1 MATDR
6 MPDFGGWATKNDLK
20 CSDGRIIC
28 RGAFAVQDGKRVPML
43 WNHDHSGPENI
54 LGHAILHNKEEGVW
68 ADCYFNDGPK
78 ANAAKDALKNGDVNA
93 LSIFAN
99 KLKQN
104 GPRVEHG
111 VIREVSLVLAGAN
124 PGALI
129 ESVMCH
135 GAPLFEDE
143 DEGQLYTGE
152 PLELYH
158 ADSDKS
164 DDKEDKMDSEKN
176 EDSSKKEKKTV
187 QDVLD
192 TLNPE
197 QKRVVNAVIGMA
209 LEFGADRDEEDDK
222 DTKTD
227 KEDEEMAHNVF
238 EQNGTDQEV
247 ADNMFLSHS
256 DVSEIMRGMKAYGSL
271 RESWNRFVEAREEPI
286 MMHSGVPV
294 VYDEEDKLVH
304 AGIPNVPTTGM
315 VTPTGDETYGF
326 QSPSMFYPDARPI
339 TTSPEFIGRD
349 QAWVSEVLNGV
360 HTTPFSR
367 VKSWFADI
375 TEDEARARGYVK
387 GSQKVAEV
395 FKTLKRVTTPTT
407 IYKMQKLDRDDIVDI
422 TDFDVVAW
430 IRGEMRLMLN
440 EEIARAI
447 LIGDGRTSVDPY
459 KIQEENIRPIATDAD
474 LFTVKTKLDFSSITD
489 SAEQAKAVINGVIRA
504 HKDYRGSGNPVFFTT
519 EDWVTEMLLLEDKIG
534 HKLYKTVAELATA
547 LRVSKI
553 VTVELMEGQY
563 VDGDTKEQHLIGVI
577 VNMRDYNI
585 GRDRG
590 GEVSMFDD
598 FDIDYNQQKY
608 LIETRMSGALTR
620 PFSAIAI
627 SYTETG
633 E

>member
-1 MATDR
+1 MSTTR
-6 MPDFGGWATKNDLK
+6 KPDFGGWATKNDLK
-20 CSDGRIIC
+20 CGDGRIIC
-28 RGAFAVQDGKRVPML
+28 RDAFAVQDGKRVPML

-54 LGHAILHNKEEGVW
+54 LGHAILHNREDGVW
-68 ADCYFNDGPK
+68 ADCYFNDGAK

-99 KLKQN
+99 RLKQN

-135 GAPLFEDE
+135 GSPLFEDE
-143 DEGQLYTGE
+143 EEGQLYTGE

-158 ADSDKS
+158 ADSDETEK
-164 DDKEDKMDSEKN
+164 KEKDMDSEKDN
-176 EDSSKKEKKTV
+176 ESSKKEKTV

-209 LEFGADRDEEDDK
+209 LESAAGNGGEDDDTENNK
-222 DTKTD
+222 EDTK
-227 KEDEEMAHNVF
+227 MAHNAF
-238 EQNGTDQEV
+238 EGNVEQEMETEV
-247 ADNMFLSHS
+247 FLSHS
-256 DVSEIMRGMKAYGSL
+256 DVQEIMRGMKAYGSL
-271 RESWNRFVEAREEPI
+271 RESWNRFVEDRDDPI

-294 VYDEEDKLVH
+294 VFDEGDKLVH
-304 AGIPNVPTTGM
+304 AGIPAVPTTGGGL
-315 VTPTGDETYGF
+315 VTPTGSETYGF
-326 QSPSMFYPDARPI
+326 QSPDMFYPDARPI
-339 TTSPEFIGRD
+339 TTPPEFIGRD
-349 QAWVSEVLNGV
+349 QAWVSEVLGGV

-375 TEDEARARGYVK
+375 TEDEARARGYIK
-387 GSQKVAEV
+387 GKQKVAEV

-407 IYKMQKLDRDDIVDI
+407 IYKMQKLDRDDIIDI

-430 IRGEMRLMLN
+430 IRAEMRLMLN

-459 KIQEENIRPIATDAD
+459 KINEENIRPIATDAD
-474 LFTVKTKLDFSSITD
+474 LFTVKLDLDFASVTD
-489 SAEQAKAVINGVIRA
+489 PAERAKAVIDGVIRG
-504 HKDYRGSGNPVFFTT
+504 HKNYRGSGNPVFFTT

-534 HKLYKTVAELATA
+534 HKLYKTMAELATA

-553 VTVELMEGQY
+553 VTVELMEDQY
-563 VDGDTKEQHLIGVI
+563 VDGDTKKKHLIGVI

-620 PFSAIAI
+620 PFSAIAV
-627 SYTETG
+627 SYSQG